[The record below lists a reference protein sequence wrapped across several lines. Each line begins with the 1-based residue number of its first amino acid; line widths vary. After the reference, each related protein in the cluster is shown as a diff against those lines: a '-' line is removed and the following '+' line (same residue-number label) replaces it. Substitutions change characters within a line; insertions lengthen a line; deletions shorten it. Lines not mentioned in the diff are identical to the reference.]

1 MARGSWAVIVA
12 MPWLGIVLTAASTP
26 SAPGQAAPAATPVSF
41 NRDIRPIL
49 ANNCFACH
57 GPDEKHRET
66 KFHFDTEDGA
76 FAKSG
81 VIVPGKSADSLLVQ
95 RITNPDPDEHMP
107 PPDSG
112 HALTDSQ
119 IDLLRRWIDE
129 GAKWDTHWAYVAPKR
144 AEPPAVSRPELGA
157 QSDRSVH
164 PRAARPRGS
173 ASRRRRP
180 TRRPCCAA

>member
-1 MARGSWAVIVA
+1 MRNARSCWAVAIA
-12 MPWLGIVLTAASTP
+12 TGWFGLTLAASGTS
-26 SAPGQAAPAATPVSF
+26 SAPAKAAAPDPPPLSF

-76 FAKSG
+76 FAKKS
-81 VIVPGKSADSLLVQ
+81 VIVPGKAADSLLVQ

-112 HALTDSQ
+112 HALTEKQ
-119 IDLLRRWIDE
+119 IGLLRPWLP
-129 GAKWDTHWAYVAPKR
+129 VR
-144 AEPPAVSRPELGA
+144 ANWK
-157 QSDRSVH
+157 
-164 PRAARPRGS
+164 
-173 ASRRRRP
+173 
-180 TRRPCCAA
+180 PC